1 LLDENDFHNSMTEE
15 KKELDPKILDEI
27 VEAVGKIK
35 YGEVVITVHNSKVVQ
50 IEKKEKKRFI

>member
-1 LLDENDFHNSMTEE
+1 MTEE